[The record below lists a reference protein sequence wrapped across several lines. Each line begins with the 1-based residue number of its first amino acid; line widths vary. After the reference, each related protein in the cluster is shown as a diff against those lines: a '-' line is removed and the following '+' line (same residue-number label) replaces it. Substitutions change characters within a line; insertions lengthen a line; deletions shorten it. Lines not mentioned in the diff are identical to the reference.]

1 MKKSI
6 FAAMFALAAFV
17 VPAAPAYADSPGQL
31 SNAPTNY
38 EVKNVTKGGSYG
50 QSASAT
56 CGDTV
61 KYSVLLANSDYGLLR
76 NLTVK
81 ANLGTGAISA
91 SATNT
96 INETTAVSGAATVN
110 VDKGSLEYVPGSTV
124 RISSNGANRT
134 TLADGVTAG
143 GVNAGELTGSTQIFV
158 QFDAKVKCETPQ
170 PIMIKVCELST
181 KNIIMIDEKDFDAS
195 KHSKDL
201 NKCAPAPEG
210 SIKVCVIASKE
221 IVTIKENEF
230 DASKHTKD
238 LNVCTKAELPAEL
251 PRTGMNGAVVAFAA
265 SIVAGAAAYAV
276 RARKNLAK

>member
-1 MKKSI
+1 
-6 FAAMFALAAFV
+6 MFALAALV
-17 VPAAPAYADSPGQL
+17 APVAPAYADSPGQL

-38 EVKNVTKGGSYG
+38 EVKNVTKGGSYS

-61 KYSVLLANSDYGLLR
+61 KYSVLLSNSDYGMLR
-76 NLTVK
+76 NLTVQ
-81 ANLGTGAISA
+81 ANLGSGAISA
-91 SATNT
+91 SAVNAA
-96 INETTAVSGAATVN
+96 NATTSVSGSVAVSL
-110 VDKGSLEYVPGSTV
+110 DKGTLVYVPGSSV
-124 RISSNGANRT
+124 RVSSNGTTRT
-134 TLADGVTAG
+134 PLADGVTAG
-143 GVNAGELTGSTQIFV
+143 GVNVGELAGSTETFV
-158 QFDAKVKCETPQ
+158 QFDAKVNCPVVPPVK
-170 PIMIKVCELST
+170 IKVCELST

-201 NKCAPAPEG
+201 NKCAPAQPG
-210 SIKVCVIASKE
+210 NIKVCVIASKE

-238 LNVCTKAELPAEL
+238 LNVCAKTELPAEL
-251 PRTGMNGAVVAFAA
+251 PHTGMNGAVMAFAA